1 LVKSLNTGLSQ
12 EKFDQLVSLLQQSNL
27 LAQTSTSSGS
37 VSNHVSVSLV
47 LTAGRSPTQ
56 SSAGNHSIFSF
67 FLLNHP
73 IFGFWLIGYGAI
85 DHRCSSL
92 QYFSSFYSIK
102 IVRVSLANGTS
113 VIVNYAGNVHFFLH

>member
-1 LVKSLNTGLSQ
+1 M
-12 EKFDQLVSLLQQSNL
+12 LVSHLCLLQANL
-27 LAQTSTSSGS
+27 LL
-37 VSNHVSVSLV
+37 NLV
-47 LTAGRSPTQ
+47 Q
-56 SSAGNHSIFSF
+56 VIIVF
-67 FLLNHP
+67 FLSFYLNHP

-85 DHRCSSL
+85 DHRSSSL